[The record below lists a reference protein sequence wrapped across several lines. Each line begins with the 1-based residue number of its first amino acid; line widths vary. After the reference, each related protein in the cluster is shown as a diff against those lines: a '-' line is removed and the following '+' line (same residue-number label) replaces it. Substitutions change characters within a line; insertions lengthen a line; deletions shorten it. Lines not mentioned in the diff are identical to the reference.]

1 MQHKKNTESDFLT
14 FWNAYCLK
22 RDRIAA
28 ERAWKKLSA
37 KDKQAA
43 MAGIAP
49 YRESCE
55 RSGIRMMYAQGYL
68 NHHRWED
75 EYLPEATA
83 SVAAYGDK
91 PTKPMPPQ
99 EPAITHDGRGYRVKD
114 GLTQEERATFAL
126 LKGDLRRA
134 WSRHLDAA
142 NGKAL
147 DELLAG
153 LELYGI
159 DDRRKLVCMYNERVN
174 IDREFV
180 ISWYWDPT
188 QFDAIVAARFNN
200 YQWTKF

>member
-1 MQHKKNTESDFLT
+1 MTKEITFQT
-14 FWNAYCLK
+14 FWNAYALK

-43 MAGIAP
+43 MTSIAP

-68 NHHRWED
+68 NHRRWED
-75 EYLPEATA
+75 EPVPVAMA
-83 SVAAYGDK
+83 GVAAYGDK
-91 PTKPMPPQ
+91 PAKPIPPQ
-99 EPAITHDGRGYRVKD
+99 EPAVTHDGRGYRVKD
-114 GLTQEERATFAL
+114 GLTQEERATFAM
-126 LKGDLRRA
+126 LKNDLRRA
-134 WSRHLDAA
+134 WSRHLDAV

-159 DDRRKLVCMYNERVN
+159 DDRRKLVCLYNERVN
-174 IDREFV
+174 IDREFT
-180 ISWYWDPT
+180 ISWYWDPV
-188 QFDAIVAARFNN
+188 QFDAIVAARFEN